1 MRVTGDVVQTDS
13 SVAGVQGSGNVDK
26 IVVTFDAAWDG
37 FAKTANWWD
46 GHGAQ
51 AGEPRVLG
59 LDMLVDAAS
68 DARTYVLVAPPE
80 ALRCAGVCKLAI
92 DGYKDGALARTVCQ
106 EFQVVPAP
114 ASAKGAEMTP
124 TQAQQLQT
132 EIEALAADIAKAVD
146 THDGTVARHE
156 LLVDIWEHGERA
168 LKFGIAGKRGKD
180 VPVHPTFVNLLDGWR
195 DHIIRGGLYHFTI
208 THEVTVADV
217 STTVTQEA
225 DVISTGDSVS
235 AFGVEVEVNKAH
247 GDLYVRNSNDY
258 DITYD
263 IRYIPVLSDQE
274 LVPKDHLNKVNE
286 TVAANAAAAKVSED
300 NAKESE
306 REAQTARDEAQTAKN
321 DAEKAKTAAEDAQKQ
336 AQDAKGKVQDAQKAA
351 EKAKEVAVEKAG
363 VAEGAAGAA
372 QAARDEAAG
381 FAEQTAQSE
390 AVVSGA
396 VAGVQESE
404 KVALAAAKEA
414 TTSLAALHM
423 RDRVYVGPA
432 SMAADMLPGDILIIN
447 DGGAV
452 VGGANY
458 RDLLE
463 EARKAAAGSA
473 NTLEAMA
480 VLSVVNATN
489 WRQDSAGALWTT
501 DTLAVFRAKLTA
513 FAGAAVAGGYQD
525 PETGR
530 CTATWAQVQAW
541 FITGTLKTPL
551 QADAEGYPWR
561 TEPPKTKVDGLSE
574 RMDAVEQ
581 MLDQT
586 AGIFTALAHG
596 G

>member
-37 FAKTANWWD
+37 YAKTANWWD

-59 LDMLVDAAS
+59 LDMLMDAAT
-68 DARTYVLVAPPE
+68 DTRTYVLVVSPE

-114 ASAKGAEMTP
+114 ASAKGVEMTP
-124 TQAQQLQT
+124 TQAQQLQG
-132 EIEALAADIAKAVD
+132 EIEGILGDIAQITRVEKEQAAARLAFLRRCWDEGEWVKACTFGYETVD
-146 THDGTVARHE
+146 
-156 LLVDIWEHGERA
+156 GEREYYFNDFNYP
-168 LKFGIAGKRGKD
+168 KPD
-180 VPVHPTFVNLLDGWR
+180 HYNHHPVL
-195 DHIIRGGLYHFTI
+195 GGEYT
-208 THEVTVADV
+208 VTVTRGSKTVVGRYYFTGAPYTVDGVTVSERLSVPADCDADGV
-217 STTVTQEA
+217 LIEYVQATEDVT
-225 DVISTGDSVS
+225 
-235 AFGVEVEVNKAH
+235 
-247 GDLYVRNSNDY
+247 YC
-258 DITYD
+258 
-263 IRYIPVLSDQE
+263 
-274 LVPKDHLNKVNE
+274 PKDHLDKVNKD
-286 TVAANAAAAKVSED
+286 VAANAAAAKGSED
-300 NAKESE
+300 NAKKSE
-306 REAQTARDEAQTAKN
+306 REAQTARDEAQTAN
-321 DAEKAKTAAEDAQKQ
+321 RDAQKAKTAAEEAQKQ
-336 AQDAKGKVQDAQKAA
+336 AQDAMGEAQDAQKAA
-351 EKAKEVAVEKAG
+351 EEAKEVAVEKAG

-372 QAARDEAAG
+372 QKARDEAAG
-381 FAEQTAQSE
+381 FAEQTAKSE
-390 AVVSGA
+390 AAVSGA
-396 VAGVQESE
+396 VAGAQKSAE
-404 KVALAAAKEA
+404 VAQGAAKEA
-414 TTSLAALHM
+414 STSLAALHM

-432 SMAADMLPGDILIIN
+432 SMAADMLPGDILIIS

-452 VGGANY
+452 VGGASY
-458 RDLLE
+458 RNLLE

-473 NTLEAMA
+473 NVLESMA

-525 PETGR
+525 AETGR
-530 CTATWAQVQAW
+530 CTATWAQVQTW
-541 FITGTLKTPL
+541 IITGTLQTPL

-561 TEPPKTKVDGLSE
+561 TEPPKTQLDGLSE

-586 AGIFTALAHG
+586 AGIFSALANG